1 MTVESLEIVRRMV
14 DEGLTVEEIANHF
27 DYSESET
34 LLINQ
39 YINWRKANKKE
50 NKKENKE

>member
-1 MTVESLEIVRRMV
+1 MTIESLNIIKMMV

-27 DYSESET
+27 DYSASEI

-39 YINWRKANKKE
+39 YINQFKQDKE
-50 NKKENKE
+50 